1 MISAI
6 LAAAVLLADTTATL
20 QAAPDAATKST
31 ATPGAVSQ
39 ATAVAGK
46 KQSDPTA
53 MVCKSEP
60 IIGSRMP
67 AKRCRTQGQ
76 IDSQRLED
84 RQAIERAQILTE
96 ASH

>member
-20 QAAPDAATKST
+20 QTPPEAAKPPATAGT
-31 ATPGAVSQ
+31 VSP

-46 KQSDPTA
+46 KQNDPNTV
-53 MVCKSEP
+53 VCKSEP

-67 AKRCRTQGQ
+67 TKRCRTQGQ
-76 IDSQRLED
+76 MDAQRLED

-96 ASH
+96 PGH

>member
-20 QAAPDAATKST
+20 QAPADAAAKPT
-31 ATPGAVSQ
+31 AATQTVAQ
-39 ATAVAGK
+39 AATAGK
-46 KQSDPTA
+46 KQNDPSA

-60 IIGSRMP
+60 VLGSRLP
-67 AKRCRTQGQ
+67 TKRCRTQAQ

-84 RQAIERAQILTE
+84 RQAIERAQILAE
-96 ASH
+96 PGH